1 LRLPKVYLI
10 GKTEIDFSVLKAYL
24 EDTGNEEFL
33 LSIEQAKLD
42 GCSNFEILC
51 SFYAKLCYK
60 SLRLGENKNVTKIRD
75 IKNNFQSVIDSG
87 HGSVLEHVNF
97 NFVLTDVSR
106 VFTHELCRHRVGTA
120 FSQTSG
126 RYVRGDDLELVVD
139 PILTPAINIIENA
152 VDKIRESY
160 LDACQALKID
170 EVKDFGTKKKM
181 TSALRRILPN
191 GQTNEIGFS
200 VNLRSLRH
208 ILLLRT
214 NRHAEWE
221 IRYVFD
227 QVYKIFRQK
236 YQNLLYGLKDELVEG
251 LVEVTNDTKN

>member
-1 LRLPKVYLI
+1 
-10 GKTEIDFSVLKAYL
+10 
-24 EDTGNEEFL
+24 
-33 LSIEQAKLD
+33 
-42 GCSNFEILC
+42 
-51 SFYAKLCYK
+51 
-60 SLRLGENKNVTKIRD
+60 
-75 IKNNFQSVIDSG
+75 
-87 HGSVLEHVNF
+87 VLEHVNF
-97 NFVLTDVSR
+97 NFVFTDVSR
-106 VFTHELCRHRVGTA
+106 VLTHELCRHRVGTA

-126 RYVRGDDLELVVD
+126 RYVRGDDLDLVFD
-139 PILTPAINIIENA
+139 PILEPARHIIENA
-152 VDKIRESY
+152 IGEIQNNY
-160 LDACQALKID
+160 HMACKALKID
-170 EVKDFGTKKKM
+170 ELKDFGTKKKM

-236 YQNLLYGLKDELVEG
+236 YPNLLYGLNEEIIEG
-251 LVEVTNDTKN
+251 MVEVTNATKN

>member
-1 LRLPKVYLI
+1 MILPKVYLI
-10 GKTEIDFSVLKAYL
+10 GKTEIDFRTLSSYL
-24 EDTGNEEFL
+24 YDTGNEEFL
-33 LSIEQAKLD
+33 ESVEQAHTD
-42 GCSNFEILC
+42 GCSDFEILC

-75 IKNNFQSVIDSG
+75 IKKNFEGVIDSG
-87 HGSVLEHVNF
+87 HGSVLEHICF
-97 NFVLTDVSR
+97 NFIITDCSR
-106 VFTHELCRHRVGTA
+106 VFTHELVRHRVGTA

-126 RYVRGDDLELVVD
+126 RYVRGDNLELVVD
-139 PILTPAINIIENA
+139 PILEPAKHIIENA
-152 VDKIRESY
+152 VEEIKNNY
-160 LDACQALKID
+160 LEACKALKID

-208 ILLLRT
+208 LLLLRT

-227 QVYKIFRQK
+227 QVYKIFKEK
-236 YQNLLYGLKDELVEG
+236 YPNLLYGLKTEIVEG
-251 LVEVTNDTKN
+251 LIEIT